1 MFFPS
6 SIIIFY
12 QNFHQGRIAFSP
24 DFLVFAVSH
33 PPPELAWL
41 TENVFPATV
50 MLPFLV
56 FVDVLLDTEY
66 ESVADPIPAPDPTVI
81 QESPETAVQA
91 QEEMDAVM
99 VIVPVP
105 PEAVKEALVGV
116 IEKVQS
122 PGGGVAETS

>member
-1 MFFPS
+1 
-6 SIIIFY
+6 
-12 QNFHQGRIAFSP
+12 
-24 DFLVFAVSH
+24 
-33 PPPELAWL
+33 
-41 TENVFPATV
+41 

-66 ESVADPIPAPDPTVI
+66 ESVADPIPVPDPTVI
-81 QESPETAVQA
+81 QESLETAVQA